1 MADEGSDDETR
12 PLLSA
17 PPSPDAREE
26 TSPVPYALLKFTIAI
41 IGVFLVNA
49 DTSLV
54 VATYPAIA
62 SEFRNLSEGPWMLTG
77 YTLGFSVALPAY
89 GATSDALGR
98 KVPLLVAYC
107 LFSLGCVLSG
117 IAASLQQLI
126 VGRFISGL
134 GAAGVTTLA
143 AVVITDIAPLSKVA
157 ILRSYINVAAVVGR
171 ATGGPIGGLLI
182 DSIGWRW
189 PFFAEL
195 SIVLVCFVLAVSQSL
210 PQPEFLEGGRKKR
223 ELDLLGLLIFALMLS
238 FLLSLV
244 DLGGRGTAM
253 GSPTTISLLL
263 LFAVSAVGFGLV
275 EVFWAKQPILSPSL
289 LRQAGVASCY
299 LLQIL
304 LLCAQFSIVSNIA
317 IYFAR
322 TENASNLV
330 AALHVLPTSFGN
342 AIGALGGGKWI
353 SRTKRYKKISIA
365 AVSLCIISFIAIML
379 RWRGRINV
387 WESLLYVFS
396 ASLGVGML
404 NSSQFIGL
412 AASIEK
418 PQLATAVSLF
428 YLSQQMGLMIGA
440 SGSAALLRT
449 SFRNALVKNLGH
461 SADGKQHRYFQ
472 MVDAHFSFSA
482 HKQII
487 KGILNDTKFAL
498 RLPQGLQAVALSSY
512 LHGFLYVSSKD
523 LARFP

>member
-1 MADEGSDDETR
+1 MTNEDVDDETR

-17 PPSPDAREE
+17 PPTTVAKEE
-26 TSPVPYALLKFTIAI
+26 TSQVPYPLLKFITAI

-54 VATYPAIA
+54 VATYPTIA
-62 SEFRNLSEGPWMLTG
+62 SEFRNLPEGPWMLTG

-98 KVPLLVAYC
+98 KLPLLVAYC

-117 IAASLQQLI
+117 TAASLQQII

-134 GAAGVTTLA
+134 GAAGVTTLV

-157 ILRSYINVAAVVGR
+157 VLRSYVNIAAVIGR

-182 DSIGWRW
+182 DRIGWRW

-195 SIVLVCFVLAVSQSL
+195 SVVLVCFVLAVSQSL
-210 PQPEFLEGGRKKR
+210 PKPEFLEGGRKKR
-223 ELDLLGLLIFALMLS
+223 ELDLLGLLMLAVMLS
-238 FLLSLV
+238 SLLLLV

-253 GSPTTISLLL
+253 GSPTMISLLV
-263 LFAVSAVGFGLV
+263 LFAFSAVCLGLV
-275 EVFWAKQPILSPSL
+275 EVFWAKQPMLSPSL
-289 LRQAGVASCY
+289 LRKAGLASCY
-299 LLQIL
+299 LLQAL

-317 IYFAR
+317 TYFAR
-322 TENASNLV
+322 TENASNLE
-330 AALHVLPTSFGN
+330 AALHIMPTAFGN

-353 SRTKRYKKISIA
+353 SRTKRYKKISVA
-365 AVSLCIISFIAIML
+365 AVFICIMSFIAIML

-387 WESLLYVFS
+387 WESLYIFP

-428 YLSQQMGLMIGA
+428 YLSQQIGLMIGA
-440 SGSAALLRT
+440 SGSAALLRKT
-449 SFRNALVKNLGH
+449 FRDALVENLGDL
-461 SADGKQHRYFQ
+461 ADGNQTLT
-472 MVDAHFSFSA
+472 S
-482 HKQII
+482 
-487 KGILNDTKFAL
+487 
-498 RLPQGLQAVALSSY
+498 LPLGTIS
-512 LHGFLYVSSKD
+512 SSKASSTTQN
-523 LARFP
+523 LLFGSLKVCR